1 MKAFAKGEWKRAKTV
16 RYKGNDEVGETDA
29 EVEETRRSR
38 RKTLSRLHALKA
50 VPWRSNA
57 LK

>member
-29 EVEETRRSR
+29 EVQEAGEAGEAGER
-38 RKTLSRLHALKA
+38 H
-50 VPWRSNA
+50 
-57 LK
+57 